1 MHLSCKER
9 AVQSLD
15 SIPAVRGLPI
25 LGNTLDLIQE
35 PIPFMARAYQEYGP
49 VFRLRVPGRT
59 ITILAGLEAN
69 QLFTTHGDAYL
80 KLGPIYGRLVEE
92 SGSAEYLPTL
102 DEPAYSF
109 YRRLI
114 KPRLS
119 REALDP
125 CLPEA
130 VALIERTV
138 VGWRPGQRVHVQD
151 AMTRLCVEIISR
163 ATANTQV
170 GDELAAI
177 VLFTNRLIGSGVAF
191 QPAFLLRLPDYQR
204 AKRRF
209 EAFLQRIVDTH
220 VARAGATDDYVD
232 LLLRATTMAGG
243 PLTGHDMLAYV
254 HLPYVN
260 GVAYAPRLCSYLLYE
275 LLRAPEL
282 LARVRAEAEEAS
294 AAGNLSIASLR
305 QMRWLYGACMET
317 LRRYPVAGALPRYVA
332 KSFTFGGHTIAA
344 GQQIFIATG
353 VAHFLPE
360 VYHEPERFDPERF
373 FAPRAE
379 HHRPGAFAPYGLGP
393 RTCLSAG
400 MGEALIML
408 IVATLLRHVDLALPH
423 PGYRLRTQVAPIPG
437 PHRDFAVRVLGHRAV
452 AAV

>member
-1 MHLSCKER
+1 MPGS
-9 AVQSLD
+9 D
-15 SIPAVRGLPI
+15 TIPVVRGLPL
-25 LGNTLDLIQE
+25 LGNTLDLTQE
-35 PIPFMARAYQEYGP
+35 PVQFMARAYQEYGP

-69 QLFTTHGDAYL
+69 QLFTTHGDEYL

-92 SGSAEYLPTL
+92 SGSEEYLPAL

-109 YRRLI
+109 YRRMI

-119 REALDP
+119 RETLDP

-130 VALIERTV
+130 IAMIERTV
-138 VGWRPGQRVHVQD
+138 AAWRPGQRIPVQEL
-151 AMTRLCVEIISR
+151 MTRLCVEIISR
-163 ATANTQV
+163 ATAHTEV

-204 AKRRF
+204 ARRRF

-220 VARAGATDDYVD
+220 RAHPGATDDYVD
-232 LLLRATTMAGG
+232 LLLRSDTLAGK
-243 PLTGHDMLAYV
+243 PLTGHDLLAYV

-282 LARVRAEAEEAS
+282 LARIRAEVEDVA
-294 AAGNLSIASLR
+294 AAGGLAMASLR

-332 KSFTFGGHTIAA
+332 KPFAFGGHTIAA

-360 VYHEPERFDPERF
+360 IYRAPARFDPERF

-379 HHRPGAFAPYGLGP
+379 HHQPGAFAPYGLGP

-400 MGEALIML
+400 MGEALIM
-408 IVATLLRHVDLALPH
+408 VVTATLLRHVDLALPR
-423 PGYRLRTQVAPIPG
+423 PDYQLRSQVAPIPG
-437 PHRDFAVRVLGHRAV
+437 PHRDFAVRVIGRRPV
-452 AAV
+452 AAT